1 MEMSFREDGVQLY
14 EEGRYASALEMFLAE
29 DINPAEDSELSYYM
43 GLCHARLGETD
54 DAMRLLGLT
63 FKTDT
68 NLARIYQSRMLFSW
82 LLVEQGEIEQAEHSL
97 REVLQQGF
105 ESPQAWAALGYCQW
119 RRDRRDLA
127 LESYRKAVELDR
139 ENSNAANGLGYLLAE
154 IGEDPEEAVE
164 LCRRAVEADSH
175 NTAYLDSLGWALF
188 RAGRPA
194 EAVRYLTEALSNSP
208 EDGTIRSHLEAIRTH
223 EQSDRG

>member
-1 MEMSFREDGVQLY
+1 MSFREDGVQLY
-14 EEGRYASALEMFLAE
+14 QERRYASALEMFLAE
-29 DINPAEDSELSYYM
+29 EINPEEDTELAYYM
-43 GLCHARLGETD
+43 GLCHARLGETN
-54 DAMRLLGLT
+54 DALRLLGFVL
-63 FKTDT
+63 KSDT
-68 NLARIYQSRMLFSW
+68 HLARVYQSRMLYSW
-82 LLVEQGEIEQAEHSL
+82 LLVEKGEMEEAEHSL

-119 RRDRRDLA
+119 RRKRMDLS
-127 LESYRKAVELDR
+127 LESYRKAVDLDR
-139 ENSNAANGLGYLLAE
+139 ENSNAVNGLGYLLADS
-154 IGEDPEEAVE
+154 GEDPDEAVE
-164 LCRRAVEADSH
+164 LCRRAVEADSG

-208 EDGTIRSHLEAIRTH
+208 EDGIIRSHLEAIRTY